1 MVCLCLLVTTA
12 SPSKTPELIE
22 MLLGC
27 GHGRGPRNHVLGG
40 SLNSQGKR
48 QFLEVVPSTEM
59 HQTMSA
65 ENATT
70 ARDNRLV
77 HRGQHV
83 TTKARPQNGLTCYM
97 GDRCLLHGWQVRGQC
112 RLSSKF
118 FHHLLTVVTLNKL
131 FCKSGTRLLW
141 TYNLI

>member
-1 MVCLCLLVTTA
+1 M
-12 SPSKTPELIE
+12 
-22 MLLGC
+22 
-27 GHGRGPRNHVLGG
+27 GPRNHVLGG

-97 GDRCLLHGWQVRGQC
+97 GDRWGAMQTFIKI
-112 RLSSKF
+112 LSPLVNS
-118 FHHLLTVVTLNKL
+118 
-131 FCKSGTRLLW
+131 SDA
-141 TYNLI
+141 